1 VLSVVYFFFLNLFIL
16 SIFSVF
22 SVVYKYFLH
31 LFFFLSSVV
40 KKVMGSGKGWV
51 LVPGLVLW
59 LKIFG

>member
-1 VLSVVYFFFLNLFIL
+1 MVNFLLKYFSVLFL
-16 SIFSVF
+16 SVF